1 MTATKK
7 AFTLS
12 LSLHTFMALSA
23 LWILSRAELSDHA
36 PLNSKPMM
44 LMVSLQSVA
53 QTPLQMPSPAESAPA
68 ENLAKPVPA
77 TPVQRVPRQQTA
89 SETPSPAAV
98 LPSAALPKAAVSPVT
113 VPTAAAVS
121 PAKTQAPIEEP
132 KADRSAEK
140 SVFYASLRSR
150 IQQHLRYPPAARRRG
165 MEGDVAVRFLLDP
178 GGAIRDISVLRGEAM
193 FHTAATLAV
202 SSASGVKI
210 PETLKNDFPNTIE
223 LTLEFRLKGNS

>member
-12 LSLHTFMALSA
+12 LSFHTLMALSA
-23 LWILSRAELSDHA
+23 LLVLSRSELSDHA
-36 PLNSKPMM
+36 PLDSKPMM

-53 QTPLQMPSPAESAPA
+53 QTSAQMPSPAEPAPT
-68 ENLAKPVPA
+68 ESLAKPVPA
-77 TPVQRVPRQQTA
+77 TPVQRVPQQQTK
-89 SETPSPAAV
+89 SETSSPVAP
-98 LPSAALPKAAVSPVT
+98 LPSAALPKTAVAPLT
-113 VPTAAAVS
+113 IPTAAAVL
-121 PAKTQAPIEEP
+121 PAKTQAPVEEP

-165 MEGDVAVRFLLDP
+165 MEGNVAVRFLLDS

-202 SSASGVKI
+202 TSASGVKI

>member
-23 LWILSRAELSDHA
+23 LWILSRADLSDRA
-36 PLNSKPMM
+36 SLDSKPMM

-53 QTPLQMPSPAESAPA
+53 QTPTPLPSLTESAPA
-68 ENLAKPVPA
+68 ESLAKPVPA
-77 TPVQRVPRQQTA
+77 TPVQRVPKQQTK
-89 SETPSPAAV
+89 SETPSPAAA
-98 LPSAALPKAAVSPVT
+98 LPSTALPKVAAAPMT
-113 VPTAAAVS
+113 IPTAAAVS

-165 MEGDVAVRFLLDP
+165 VEGNVAVRFLLDS

-193 FHTAATLAV
+193 FHAAATLAV

-210 PETLKNDFPNTIE
+210 PETLKNDFPDTIE